1 MIDRLP
7 RGPQPPASPAA
18 AGSSPAATGSSAV
31 AGASP
36 LDVLAD
42 QLPYRI
48 VRPYRIRFE
57 EATAAETMRTA
68 IYLAWAAD
76 VAWQHSTLL
85 GFGRAWYAERGL
97 FWLVRAVRLDVLAPL
112 ATYDQVFVTT
122 QVAGYRRVA
131 ARRHCEVLDAS
142 GELMASIEVDWVM
155 TNERGVPTRVPEDF
169 HKFVVDGAAT
179 FEMLRVALPPMPPDA
194 IESTFHVRRRDLDP
208 LDHVNNSVYIDYVE
222 EALEAA
228 GHGALLTAAPR
239 RYEIDFVASAERGD
253 RLVGRTWPVEGGCA
267 YRLSRADGT
276 EVLRAKVAL
285 NQSGPIAGPAAG

>member
-1 MIDRLP
+1 VIDRLP

-18 AGSSPAATGSSAV
+18 AGSSPAAAGSSPAATGSSAV
-31 AGASP
+31 TGSSP

-208 LDHVNNSVYIDYVE
+208 LDHVNNSVYIDYLE

-228 GHGALLTAAPR
+228 GQGPLLTATPR
-239 RYEIDFVASAERGD
+239 RYEIDFVAAAERGNP
-253 RLVGRTWPVEGGCA
+253 LIGRTWPLDEGWA
-267 YRLSRADGT
+267 YRLSRDDGT
-276 EVLRAKVAL
+276 ELFRAKVTRL
-285 NQSGPIAGPAAG
+285 